1 MKWWII
7 GAVASISLASASCTA
22 TPSPSPTPV
31 IETPTTTAT
40 VTPTFTPTPTQTP
53 LPGGPWLELE
63 SEVWWGDGEGPGYAH
78 IVHTEPVTVEF
89 WHEWIV
95 VQNGT
100 VVLSDASPVPDM
112 VAPSEPGG
120 GQFDGLIV
128 YRIDLGAFS
137 GTAEVRERGCWRA
150 SGAHWVLDDDELRAS
165 EGPAQ
170 YCTVPP
176 GEEIDENGFWRRLVV
191 EGVGP

>member
-1 MKWWII
+1 MRWWITS
-7 GAVASISLASASCTA
+7 AVACILLASASCTG
-22 TPSPSPTPV
+22 TPSPSPTPATA
-31 IETPTTTAT
+31 TPTAT
-40 VTPTFTPTPTQTP
+40 VTPTLTPTPTPTP

-63 SEVWWGDGEGPGYAH
+63 SELWWSDGEGPGYTH

-100 VVLSDASPVPDM
+100 VVLSDASPVPGM

-120 GQFDGLIV
+120 GQFDGLIT

-137 GTAEVRERGCWRA
+137 GTAEVRERGCWRV
-150 SGAHWVLDDDELRAS
+150 SGPHWVLDDDELRAS
-165 EGPAQ
+165 EGPAR

-176 GEEIDENGFWRRLVV
+176 GEEMDENGFWRRVVV